1 MRTIRPATEADLP
14 EMMQIFAEARQFMAQ
29 TGNPSQWPPTYPSA
43 EILRADLAAG
53 RSYVCEEDGA
63 MVATFC
69 FGIFDDPTYAEIY
82 DGAWLRDAPYGVIH
96 RIATRAHGGA
106 ASDCVA
112 YCIAHTAPQGI
123 DLRVDTHRNNVVMQ
137 KFLKKHGFVYCG
149 VIHLADWTHDG
160 DDRDRVAFQRVGE
173 IHQVPLGI

>member
-1 MRTIRPATEADLP
+1 MRTIRPATKADLP

-29 TGNPSQWPPTYPSA
+29 TGNPTQWPPTYPSA

-82 DGAWLRDAPYGVIH
+82 YGAWLRDAPYGVIH

-106 ASDCVA
+106 ASGRAVRRPRSSA
-112 YCIAHTAPQGI
+112 YRPADRSSSP
-123 DLRVDTHRNNVVMQ
+123 
-137 KFLKKHGFVYCG
+137 HGRSATRSCPCR
-149 VIHLADWTHDG
+149 
-160 DDRDRVAFQRVGE
+160 DRD
-173 IHQVPLGI
+173 

>member
-96 RIATRAHGGA
+96 RLAGDGSAKGIGTL
-106 ASDCVA
+106 CLTWA
-112 YCIAHTAPQGI
+112 YQQCGH
-123 DLRVDTHRNNVVMQ
+123 LRIDTHPDNHVMQ
-137 KFLKKHGFVYCG
+137 NLLRKNGFVHCG
-149 VIHLADWTHDG
+149 TVYVVEDTYPRLAFEK
-160 DDRDRVAFQRVGE
+160 VSSQ
-173 IHQVPLGI
+173 

>member
-1 MRTIRPATEADLP
+1 
-14 EMMQIFAEARQFMAQ
+14 MAQ

-96 RIATRAHGGA
+96 RV
-106 ASDCVA
+106 ASDGRMPGVFRRCA
-112 YCIAHTAPQGI
+112 AAQRPTASPTVSRTPPRRGSI
-123 DLRVDTHRNNVVMQ
+123 
-137 KFLKKHGFVYCG
+137 C
-149 VIHLADWTHDG
+149 AWT
-160 DDRDRVAFQRVGE
+160 RTATT
-173 IHQVPLGI
+173 L